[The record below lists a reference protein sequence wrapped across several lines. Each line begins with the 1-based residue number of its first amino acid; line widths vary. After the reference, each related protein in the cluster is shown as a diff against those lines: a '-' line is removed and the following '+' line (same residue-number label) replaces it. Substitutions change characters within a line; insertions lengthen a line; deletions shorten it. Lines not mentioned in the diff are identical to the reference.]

1 MCIDAV
7 DLQGSLRSFTCTD
20 CVVGQYSNSLGGQSS
35 CTSCAGGQY
44 QGGTGQSSCL
54 GCASGQYQGSTGGS
68 SCSSCVA
75 GQYQDAANQTD
86 CIRCAA
92 GRYVD
97 VTGSA
102 AASDCI
108 TCAAGQST
116 TGTGAMSSSVC
127 TSCAAGEYAPS
138 GAASCSACAAG
149 TYITV
154 TGSDADVATDCIPC
168 DAGWFGTVTG
178 ETTPVSACPYNAC
191 PAGTFSPLASGACAT
206 CGAGHFTA
214 SSAQDSDG
222 SGVRT
227 GGTHCN
233 PCPAGTFNSAGD
245 DACDTCVAGHYTAT
259 ASAEVEGWRL
269 VSVLTPG
276 SLQVWGNMSRCVS
289 LTQPCAGRLSDFE
302 ALKRNNMLKIVGVA
316 DGVSDREVTFTGFSA
331 EPWSFG
337 FLIDYATGRRDIHTG
352 GICDYGGGA
361 LGACNTAQNFDEG
374 LSVTSAVGWTMPDQ
388 DILTTYTSSRY
399 GGWWVCAGPSPC
411 ANSKRIFRFQY
422 WAPAAGSIGYEEIG
436 DSVDYDHMAVYYMA
450 CGEAEMV
457 VNGSCHP
464 VQPSV
469 TNVTLGASICSR
481 CPVGRFNEAGD
492 SFCDGQ
498 CPAGK
503 YSIVT
508 GSTSIANCIDC
519 ASLTHQ
525 PMEGQSTCTN
535 CPAGLFA
542 ASSGA
547 DNTGDSVLGASHCN
561 SCPPAKFRGGNDT
574 DCVICPA
581 GHFTTT
587 FGMDTDGDGVATVVT
602 HCAPCPEG
610 KSNAQGDGSCE
621 ICAAGRYSADGAA
634 SCSVCADGHFTTTS
648 GSDADGMGVI
658 TGATHCNLCGVG
670 RYNQPGDASCDGE
683 CPAGTFGEVVGAA
696 SAVNCTS
703 CPSGRYG
710 TQWGADNSLVCTS
723 CVTGQF
729 TASSGSDIDGVGVS
743 TGATHCNSCP
753 TGRYNQQSDGVCD
766 QCPAGKYS
774 AVTGASDGTVCIGCI
789 SGKYG
794 TATGATTAQA
804 ACPYDNCPAGTA
816 SDGGAG
822 CLPII
827 IVCRQPATM
836 PAGYVQGPSFAEGNL
851 DLSVGA
857 FVVTGFEC
865 ASGYEGVPTAE
876 ACETSG
882 DYNITGCMP
891 IVCAVPPQ
899 PVGYDFGSVVNTNVD
914 LSVGPLDVSGISCST
929 GYSGAATAVACAS
942 GGSDYTATGCVCNSC
957 MCTRPADVASVAVIT
972 EVSLAS
978 ATFDVSVDACGVGYV
993 GTPST
998 TVCAADGEYVI
1009 DGCSA
1014 IRCTQ
1019 PALSNYTVQHHDLA
1033 VARFN
1038 VTAECAYGY
1047 HGSAQ
1052 VAPCISSGD
1061 YTLSGCAAIV
1071 CRQPIT
1077 LPAGYQQGALFA
1089 EGNMDLSVGAFD
1101 VTGFE
1106 CTSGYEGS
1114 ATAEACETSG
1124 DYNATGCTAIV
1135 CRQPAT
1141 MPAGYVQ
1148 GPSFAEGNL
1157 DLSVGAFV
1165 VTGFECASGYEG
1177 VPTAEA
1183 CETSGD
1189 YNITGCMPIVCAV
1202 PPQPVGYDFGSVVNT
1217 NVDLSVGPLDVSGI
1231 SCSTG
1236 YSGAATAVACASGGS
1251 DYTVAGCLSTFA
1263 CDDSIATIDVNR
1275 DRMNLPSSCVGTV
1288 ETGRCAHACHYGF
1301 EGGSVT
1307 CLAGNGPQNG
1317 TFVIVPCA
1325 AIMCSAVA
1333 PINVT
1338 DGYIVTEEQL
1348 SVPSGFDVAP
1358 QCATGYY
1365 GAAQATPCNSSG
1377 EKYTLTGCAAIVCHQ
1392 PTTMPAGYAQ
1402 GPSFVEGNLDLSAGD
1417 LNVTGFEC
1425 ATGYE
1430 GTATALP
1437 CVQNNGE
1444 YVLTGC
1450 RPPCS
1455 GTPHAGCYG
1464 RCDDD
1469 EPGTDTTMVELPANV
1484 CDGTADAAACT
1495 HACSPGYTGG
1505 AIACVASTGA
1515 TNGAYTVVAC
1525 VLSQAACSTITCADG
1540 WIADSAAAAALCA
1553 SSLCDNTGGDNAL
1566 CCDACTSQTGCAVD
1580 GVMCS
1585 AVSDLEDKLICDAD
1599 GNANNVDADGTVT
1612 PCALGSIL
1620 GAGQAGPCL
1629 ALTPERCVANEYSDG
1644 STCLP
1649 CAAGTTSAAATVDAV
1664 DGATTCAAT
1673 TCAMDEFVVAN
1684 ACTACAAGYTLPAG
1698 EDASSSTAV
1707 CTLIPTT
1714 GMCTGNTDSSA
1725 DVTCGAEQLA
1735 KPDPETIEGTDA
1747 AACCDDM
1754 PDAVADPPTVEYTW
1768 EATPWSTCAF
1778 GCGTRADSTRT
1789 VTCKSLTIYS
1799 TGAVVRATATDA
1811 AECTATEPAA
1821 TQTCDFLAVDTP
1833 CDDNVAETT
1842 GDVCTA
1848 GDATGVCEG
1857 KQVLVSALTFDMD
1870 ITTIDQSAAGAVL
1883 SASIKSSLSASLGSD
1898 IVVTILSIAAGS
1910 LVVDYKVEVPA
1921 ATVVDQAAKDD
1932 AAAAIAGAAAIDM
1945 PAPSGGTVA
1954 APTPIVEPFKSYAY
1968 VRSAGSCPSEACDAA
1983 CGYVGLAVSDVYACQ
1998 EDGVNVAASS
2008 CVGAGIGA
2016 APETDTECCPA
2027 ADDETCEKSA
2037 AEVTAPPPSVAD
2049 VCAGLQGQEALDCV
2063 AEETGVSAGA
2073 IVGILVAVVVVGFV
2087 LAYCFCKAACSCIFG
2102 GGDEKP
2108 AAGGNALYVGGE
2120 LTNLVVAAPVQS
2132 SGAQPQHAVPSAPRA
2147 AEVVGLISEGVTPPR
2162 ALREPEPEPEPD
2174 YFDPEAGVLERQGS
2188 GALRRLVSAEDDTSS
2203 VGKIRVPKD
2212 KPDQSCRD
2220 VLLAEELRRYL
2231 PDVEQMC
2238 EDIEDKCEQLRFD
2251 AQEQIRACGLSNDE
2265 LFAIVAY
2272 TYDSNTGDQSGQLY
2286 FEFNKAL
2293 RDRQAAA
2300 RKATTKRWGNYMF
2313 YLFAALEKIPATKGH
2328 VYRALQ
2334 MPRQQLLADYTIGR
2348 PIQWGAFASTSEDYA
2363 AAAGFFDSPEDGV
2376 ICKIYT
2382 QTGRSIAAFSHFERE
2397 CEILLSPN
2405 CKFTVSSEPYER
2417 PGGYMVIDLIEKAGS
2432 EVFS

>member
-827 IVCRQPATM
+827 
-836 PAGYVQGPSFAEGNL
+836 
-851 DLSVGA
+851 
-857 FVVTGFEC
+857 
-865 ASGYEGVPTAE
+865 
-876 ACETSG
+876 
-882 DYNITGCMP
+882 
-891 IVCAVPPQ
+891 
-899 PVGYDFGSVVNTNVD
+899 
-914 LSVGPLDVSGISCST
+914 
-929 GYSGAATAVACAS
+929 
-942 GGSDYTATGCVCNSC
+942 
-957 MCTRPADVASVAVIT
+957 
-972 EVSLAS
+972 
-978 ATFDVSVDACGVGYV
+978 
-993 GTPST
+993 
-998 TVCAADGEYVI
+998 
-1009 DGCSA
+1009 
-1014 IRCTQ
+1014 
-1019 PALSNYTVQHHDLA
+1019 
-1033 VARFN
+1033 
-1038 VTAECAYGY
+1038 
-1047 HGSAQ
+1047 
-1052 VAPCISSGD
+1052 
-1061 YTLSGCAAIV
+1061 
-1071 CRQPIT
+1071 
-1077 LPAGYQQGALFA
+1077 
-1089 EGNMDLSVGAFD
+1089 
-1101 VTGFE
+1101 
-1106 CTSGYEGS
+1106 
-1114 ATAEACETSG
+1114 
-1124 DYNATGCTAIV
+1124 IV